1 MPYINKTK
9 TKQNVHIRFNNRK
22 IRANRFTN
30 SARHNRVRNN
40 NGTKII
46 KMGTLT
52 ETEKAWITMMV
63 QAYGM
68 NEQTALSYIQNVN
81 TNK

>member
-1 MPYINKTK
+1 ME
-9 TKQNVHIRFNNRK
+9 
-22 IRANRFTN
+22 
-30 SARHNRVRNN
+30 
-40 NGTKII
+40 
-46 KMGTLT
+46 TLT

-81 TNK
+81 TKK